1 MLRLR
6 LVPESFAAVGAVV
19 VALKVALVY
28 ILLFRSHKGF
38 KLM

>member
-19 VALKVALVY
+19 VAFNVALVY
-28 ILLFRSHKGF
+28 LLFRSHKGF